1 MDTLQ
6 SSVNKKTGNCSKQY
20 PVYSTEQALE
30 HLTKPRPASGQR
42 LYVYID
48 EILFNKWDAL
58 CLSINQDYRD
68 EYLPYLPYIF
78 DLLKVTKDGHEI
90 FDYLL
95 FIEEEKIGTFPGDT
109 LVARRATSI
118 VEALLDFRASI
129 LKRLTKT

>member
-1 MDTLQ
+1 MDTVQ
-6 SSVNKKTGNCSKQY
+6 ASVNNKTSNCSKQY

-30 HLTKPRPASGQR
+30 HLTKQRPSSGQS

-58 CLSINQDYRD
+58 CISINQDYRD
-68 EYLPYLPYIF
+68 EYLPYLPHLV

-109 LVARRATSI
+109 LVARRAASI
-118 VEALLDFRASI
+118 VEALLDFRAST
-129 LKRLTKT
+129 LKILTKT